1 MDRPARMIGQPCEDV
16 GLFVSGVVVDD
27 GVDDFPAGTAGI
39 EAVAYGEGLADRLRK
54 FGLQAFIDCHGG
66 GYVNLAIELGV
77 PKDRIDT
84 IIDFAA
90 AQQYGVK
97 TEGSQE
103 ARNSRILAELAGLVA
118 EGKLD
123 VPVAATFPLAD
134 VRAAFRQLE
143 QGHTRGK
150 IVLAP

>member
-1 MDRPARMIGQPCEDV
+1 MHVEDKNSLHPLVRDRGPAPPRNLSTRRGGVSRHFSLFKSLSRAHYGPSLIRDKACHRMSV
-16 GLFVSGVVVDD
+16 K
-27 GVDDFPAGTAGI
+27 
-39 EAVAYGEGLADRLRK
+39 LRSS
-54 FGLQAFIDCHGG
+54 
-66 GYVNLAIELGV
+66 
-77 PKDRIDT
+77 PT
-84 IIDFAA
+84 M
-90 AQQYGVK
+90 
-97 TEGSQE
+97 
-103 ARNSRILAELAGLVA
+103 RNSRILAELAGLVA

>member
-1 MDRPARMIGQPCEDV
+1 MA
-16 GLFVSGVVVDD
+16 
-27 GVDDFPAGTAGI
+27 AAN
-39 EAVAYGEGLADRLRK
+39 
-54 FGLQAFIDCHGG
+54 
-66 GYVNLAIELGV
+66 VNLAIELGV

-103 ARNSRILAELAGLVA
+103 VRNSRILAELAGLVA

-134 VRAAFRQLE
+134 LRAAFRQLE

-150 IVLAP
+150 IVLAPRSLSRLQRSRRNAASRRRGWGREQVAVVRRCGPWG